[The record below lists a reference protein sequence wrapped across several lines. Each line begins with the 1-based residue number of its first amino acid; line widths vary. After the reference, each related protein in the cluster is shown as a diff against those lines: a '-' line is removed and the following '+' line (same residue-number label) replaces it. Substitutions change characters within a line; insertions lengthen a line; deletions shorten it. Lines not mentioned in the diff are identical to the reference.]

1 MNFEECR
8 TTTTQDIEQEKPGFQ
23 QKKLTHSHTQS
34 VSDTATMV
42 HETSMKSPVSN
53 LQVLEHSA
61 DYSTTDEDLQTEFE
75 EQNIR
80 TPVTVRRKVSRR
92 TRLPARNTVPETQ
105 TLGVTRTEPAVIEN
119 TTARPTLAEQGVMGS
134 MKEFMDQVTNTMKAM
149 QAMMEVTTNT
159 MKTVE
164 SKSQHNDAMYE
175 NTNNHHR
182 AEKVQSRTTTSN
194 YVSSDSEIE
203 GQGRKPAVSRS
214 SNGSSTRTSQI
225 ITARASKS
233 TTIQNKLP
241 AYTGTEKWKVW
252 FNRFESVAKLAEWTD
267 NEKLQQILPRIQ
279 GTAADFVF
287 GQLPESTLSDYQKLV
302 REIEGRF
309 DTIESSRTYKTKFSH
324 RNQENGESVEEY
336 SAELKRLY
344 DKAHPNRDTAIRQ
357 EDLVTRFLF
366 GLKDENA
373 RKHVELNR
381 EPRTIEEAVHHVV
394 TYQEISSNNRQD
406 QGRQQKSIR
415 QTKPSRNNKG
425 KDGNNYKGNNGDG
438 GSTQTNFQQRSK
450 GPYNEKHAENE
461 KSDMICVSSEKLQEM
476 IQNAVRCQQT
486 TGNQNV
492 TGRGHNQYEP
502 LNNKRKNIQCYKCKE
517 FGHFAR
523 ECTSQISADGSTTGY
538 GQWNY
543 DQNQGVPK
551 KTSTGTRPDYQNQGS
566 SLSPHAR
573 AYQPPTMNQ
582 TFTFNTQMQQP
593 LNGKGSAQ

>member
-1 MNFEECR
+1 MSHNYNTRYRAREVWNSAEEV
-8 TTTTQDIEQEKPGFQ
+8 D
-23 QKKLTHSHTQS
+23 TQS
-34 VSDTATMV
+34 ESDTATMEQ
-42 HETSMKSPVSN
+42 ETLMKSPVNN
-53 LQVLEHSA
+53 LHEIGH
-61 DYSTTDEDLQTEFE
+61 YTTDEDQQTEFE
-75 EQNIR
+75 EQNYR

-92 TRLPARNTVPETQ
+92 TRPTVRNRVPETQ
-105 TLGVTRTEPAVIEN
+105 MLGLNRAEHGLAEE
-119 TTARPTLAEQGVMGS
+119 TATQPKLTEQGVMGS

-149 QAMMEVTTNT
+149 QAMMEMTANT
-159 MKTVE
+159 MKTAE

-182 AEKVQSRTTTSN
+182 VEKIRSRTTTAN
-194 YVSSDSEIE
+194 YISSDSEIE
-203 GQGRKPAVSRS
+203 GQGRQPAASRS
-214 SNGSSTRTSQI
+214 SGVSSIRTSQI
-225 ITARASKS
+225 IAARGSKS
-233 TTIQNKLP
+233 TAIQNKLP
-241 AYTGTEKWKVW
+241 AYTETEKWKVW

-287 GQLPESTLSDYQKLV
+287 GQLPETTLSDYQKLV

-324 RNQENGESVEEY
+324 RNLENGESVEEY

-344 DKAHPNRDTAIRQ
+344 DKAHPNRDTVIRQ

-381 EPRTIEEAVHHVV
+381 EPKTIEEAVHHVV

-425 KDGNNYKGNNGDG
+425 KDGNNYKGNYGDG
-438 GSTQTNFQQRSK
+438 GFNQTNFQQK
-450 GPYNEKHAENE
+450 NQGPYNEKQTDNN
-461 KSDMICVSSEKLQEM
+461 KSEMICVSSEKLQEM
-476 IQNAVRCQQT
+476 IQDAVRCQQI
-486 TGNQNV
+486 TGNQNFA
-492 TGRGHNQYEP
+492 GRGHNQYEQQ
-502 LNNKRKNIQCYKCKE
+502 NNKRRNVQCYKCKE

-523 ECTSQISADGSTTGY
+523 ECTSQIPSDGNATGY
-538 GQWNY
+538 GQWGY
-543 DQNQGVPK
+543 DQNSGLSRKPNA
-551 KTSTGTRPDYQNQGS
+551 GTRSDYGNRSS
-566 SLSPHAR
+566 SLSPNAT
-573 AYQPPTMNQ
+573 AFQPSTVNQ
-582 TFTFNTQMQQP
+582 TITSNSQMQQP